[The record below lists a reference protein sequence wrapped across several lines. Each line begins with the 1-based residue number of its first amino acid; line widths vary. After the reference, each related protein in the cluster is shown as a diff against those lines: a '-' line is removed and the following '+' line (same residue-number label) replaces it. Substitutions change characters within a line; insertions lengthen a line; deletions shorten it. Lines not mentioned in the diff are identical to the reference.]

1 MYLSSNLSPFSE
13 VYLYLKFTVTG
24 QFVLTVCAFHGYPLV
39 GALFFLISV
48 NSAALFTEISKK
60 SCHKLL
66 LGSGFN
72 RPTLTNS
79 KLRIL
84 CCLCQ
89 SASCPHHKEQT
100 TCSECSYLEVDLWFS
115 ESSDAPPISHR
126 RLLWWRIYETADTDK
141 EFCER

>member
-1 MYLSSNLSPFSE
+1 MIQTKQNGRRKVASISESEILRIRDDAVLQNTKRATKFGLDGFLLQMLLTPLSE
-13 VYLYLKFTVTG
+13 YILK
-24 QFVLTVCAFHGYPLV
+24 Q
-39 GALFFLISV
+39 LFFLISV

-79 KLRIL
+79 KLRIFY
-84 CCLCQ
+84 CLCQ

-100 TCSECSYLEVDLWFS
+100 TCSECSYLELDL
-115 ESSDAPPISHR
+115 
-126 RLLWWRIYETADTDK
+126 
-141 EFCER
+141 